1 MSSLAS
7 STTAK
12 FNKSDQSIAATDAEQ
27 ESLNEEKPQSLS
39 SSQASG
45 VANEAGEVLV
55 SQPRIETPPTEDAT
69 SSCEQR
75 RDRRRGW
82 AQPIDI
88 NTDSIVALTV
98 ASLTAATFAAAG
110 YLFYETVSDLKGP

>member
-7 STTAK
+7 SSAATS
-12 FNKSDQSIAATDAEQ
+12 NGSVQSIDMTGAGQ
-27 ESLNEEKPQSLS
+27 ESQNEEKSQNLE
-39 SSQASG
+39 SSQAST
-45 VANEAGEVLV
+45 VVDEANEVPV
-55 SQPRIETPPTEDAT
+55 SQPSIETPHTEDAT

-98 ASLTAATFAAAG
+98 ATLTAATFAVAG

>member
-7 STTAK
+7 SSAATS
-12 FNKSDQSIAATDAEQ
+12 NGSVQSIDMTGAGQ
-27 ESLNEEKPQSLS
+27 EIQNEEKSQNLE
-39 SSQASG
+39 SSQAST
-45 VANEAGEVLV
+45 VVDEANEVPV
-55 SQPRIETPPTEDAT
+55 SQPSIETPHTEDAT

-98 ASLTAATFAAAG
+98 ATLTAATFAAAG